1 MTSNLTQQLIQLEDL
16 IPETNV
22 VATIRQ
28 DITTISKHNNLAFQE
43 SYDDLDFLVFAILPL
58 SLTSRVALVSHKN
71 APVPGIEI
79 CVRHDLQNVGEAISQ
94 TLDRLNLTRE
104 DLTWI
109 DPQYGKSLFK
119 DTKTQLEITLNSDT
133 AKIESFRINLLKNL
147 KLLSDLGVDVYNTID
162 NYDILVLPENIDKRS
177 EQSDLNDSDGAIVLS
192 KLLKEEGARCANSY
206 NLGLTANVFERRSA
220 ELWLGSVWVLNH
232 AVVPLLIS
240 VLGRILGEKI
250 HKKLEADTSSR
261 KLQSLDVNRI
271 HINLNF
277 VDGEIHT
284 EIKFDG
290 DADTFMK
297 ILRSIN
303 DE

>member
-28 DITTISKHNNLAFQE
+28 DIATISKRSNLEFQE

-58 SLTSRVALVSHKN
+58 SLTSRVALVSHIN

-79 CVRHDLQNVGEAISQ
+79 CVRHDLQNIGEVLAQ
-94 TLDRLNLTRE
+94 TLDQLNLTRE

-109 DPQYGKSLFK
+109 DPQYEEAFFEN
-119 DTKTQLEITLNSDT
+119 TKTQLEITLNSDT
-133 AKIESFRINLLKNL
+133 AKIESFRISLLKNL
-147 KLLSDLGVDVYNTID
+147 KLLSDLGIDVYNTID

-177 EQSDLNDSDGAIVLS
+177 EQSDLNDSDGAIMLS

-206 NLGLTANVFERRSA
+206 NLGLTANIFERRSV

-250 HKKLEADTSSR
+250 HKRLEADASSR
-261 KLQSLDVNRI
+261 KLQNLDVNKI
-271 HINLNF
+271 HINLNII
-277 VDGEIHT
+277 DEEIHT
-284 EIKFDG
+284 EIKFNG

-297 ILRSIN
+297 ILKSIN
-303 DE
+303 DK